1 MATKADLVETFNAGL
16 DPVPDTAYHRAAAEY
31 FTPSIWPAAPAG
43 LRPVWGE
50 YLAAMQALAER
61 ILGLMAEALGLG
73 GGFFAPLID
82 QPMASITANHYPAL
96 DHEPAGRPVPWRRP
110 HRLRLD
116 HAAGDRRRPGPP
128 AAGRATA
135 RGRRRRP
142 VPGAFHVNTG
152 DMLAHWSGGHWRSTW
167 HRVVPPP
174 GGPPYPERTSI
185 AYFHSPNADAV
196 IAPLPGRPAVE
207 FEPVLAGRYLP
218 RQDRRYYAPRRGIDE
233 DASTG
238 ADPGSVIAPPN
249 GSSTVLQL
257 VYSSAPRPG
266 GRAGRRQDGDATMT
280 IFISYARKDA
290 QPVATLRAELEN
302 LRGGVW
308 IDQRLAGGQ
317 DWWSTILAA
326 IRDADLFVFTVS
338 RAALASEACLSE
350 LGYAMR
356 THRPVLPVA
365 VADFDPAILPDQLQR
380 LQVVSYLGEEVD
392 KLRALTRALLQLPSA
407 PSLPDPLPAEPDL
420 PRSYGD
426 EFRQQLAQPTLT
438 RDEQI
443 QLAAVLKVHSV
454 DPLLAEDALDLL
466 PRAADASR
474 RRPRRRARR
483 RRLPERTGVG
493 RAPSLDERAAAHEQ
507 PADAAPA
514 PDDPSDGPAPV
525 SDDADDWRRWLSMM
539 LRGAG
544 AKLGLWYVQPDI
556 PAKKLRNSA
565 AATETDESDVI
576 AVCDRTVFGS
586 AKDCIVFTTSS
597 VKANYMGDKATID
610 YADLADRVPVLEDD
624 DVRFG
629 ETLFLTGEWAAA
641 AVIDALVAIAA
652 ELRDR

>member
-1 MATKADLVETFNAGL
+1 
-16 DPVPDTAYHRAAAEY
+16 
-31 FTPSIWPAAPAG
+31 
-43 LRPVWGE
+43 
-50 YLAAMQALAER
+50 
-61 ILGLMAEALGLG
+61 
-73 GGFFAPLID
+73 
-82 QPMASITANHYPAL
+82 
-96 DHEPAGRPVPWRRP
+96 
-110 HRLRLD
+110 
-116 HAAGDRRRPGPP
+116 
-128 AAGRATA
+128 
-135 RGRRRRP
+135 
-142 VPGAFHVNTG
+142 
-152 DMLAHWSGGHWRSTW
+152 
-167 HRVVPPP
+167 
-174 GGPPYPERTSI
+174 
-185 AYFHSPNADAV
+185 
-196 IAPLPGRPAVE
+196 
-207 FEPVLAGRYLP
+207 
-218 RQDRRYYAPRRGIDE
+218 
-233 DASTG
+233 
-238 ADPGSVIAPPN
+238 
-249 GSSTVLQL
+249 
-257 VYSSAPRPG
+257 
-266 GRAGRRQDGDATMT
+266 MT

-290 QPVATLRAELEN
+290 QPVATLRAELDN

-326 IRDADLFVFTVS
+326 IRDADLFVFAVS

-350 LGYAMR
+350 LDYAMR
-356 THRPVLPVA
+356 AHRPVLPVA

-392 KLRALTRALLQLPSA
+392 RLRALTRALLQLPSA

-438 RDEQI
+438 RDAQI

-466 PRAADASR
+466 RELRMRPDVAHVVALDVDAFLSA
-474 RRPRRRARR
+474 PASA
-483 RRLPERTGVG
+483 G
-493 RAPSLDERAAAHEQ
+493 APSLDERPRRVRSARMPRPQ
-507 PADAAPA
+507 RTIRPMVRAPA
-514 PDDPSDGPAPV
+514 

-565 AATETDESDVI
+565 ATTETDESDVI

-610 YADLADRVPVLEDD
+610 YADLGDRVPVLEDD

-629 ETLFLTGEWAAA
+629 DTLFLTGEWAAA